1 MKKQKKIKN
10 IKKQRMIF
18 ILIILIM
25 LIGFISVLF
34 NINDND
40 NDKDVILKEY
50 YVCERETLWSIAS
63 SVNDNNIDVREIIYI
78 IKKDNNL
85 SNSSLKEGQVILLRS
100 EYK

>member
-1 MKKQKKIKN
+1 
-10 IKKQRMIF
+10 MIF

-25 LIGFISVLF
+25 IIGFISVLF

-40 NDKDVILKEY
+40 EDVILKEY

>member
-40 NDKDVILKEY
+40 EDVILKEY

-63 SVNDNNIDVREIIYI
+63 SVNDNNIDVREIIYL

>member
-40 NDKDVILKEY
+40 EDVILKEY
-50 YVCERETLWSIAS
+50 YVCERGTLWSIAS

>member
-25 LIGFISVLF
+25 LISFISVLF

-40 NDKDVILKEY
+40 EDVILKEY

>member
-40 NDKDVILKEY
+40 EDVILKEY

>member
-25 LIGFISVLF
+25 IIGFISVLF
-34 NINDND
+34 NIND

-63 SVNDNNIDVREIIYI
+63 SVNDDNNIDVREIIYI

>member
-34 NINDND
+34 NINDNAE
-40 NDKDVILKEY
+40 DVILKEY

>member
-25 LIGFISVLF
+25 IMGFINMLF
-34 NINDND
+34 NNNDD
-40 NDKDVILKEY
+40 EDVILKEY
-50 YVCERETLWSIAS
+50 YVCEKETLWTIAS
-63 SVNDNNIDVREIIYI
+63 SVNDNNIDVREIIYL

>member
-1 MKKQKKIKN
+1 MKKQKRIKN
-10 IKKQRMIF
+10 IRKQRMIF

-25 LIGFISVLF
+25 IIGFISVLF

-40 NDKDVILKEY
+40 EDVILKEY

>member
-18 ILIILIM
+18 ILIILI
-25 LIGFISVLF
+25 IIISFISVLF
-34 NINDND
+34 NIND

-85 SNSSLKEGQVILLRS
+85 SNSNLKEGQVILLRS

>member
-18 ILIILIM
+18 TLIILIM

-40 NDKDVILKEY
+40 EDVILKEY

>member
-1 MKKQKKIKN
+1 MKKQKRIKN
-10 IKKQRMIF
+10 IRKQRMIF

-25 LIGFISVLF
+25 IIGFISVLF

-40 NDKDVILKEY
+40 EDVILKEY

-85 SNSSLKEGQVILLRS
+85 SFK
-100 EYK
+100 K

>member
-25 LIGFISVLF
+25 LIGFINVLF

-40 NDKDVILKEY
+40 EDVILKEY

>member
-1 MKKQKKIKN
+1 MKKQKRIKN
-10 IKKQRMIF
+10 IRKQRMIF

-25 LIGFISVLF
+25 IIGFISVLF

-40 NDKDVILKEY
+40 EDVILKEY
-50 YVCERETLWSIAS
+50 YVCERDTLWSIAS

>member
-10 IKKQRMIF
+10 IKKQRIIF

-25 LIGFISVLF
+25 IIGFISVLF

-40 NDKDVILKEY
+40 EDVILKEY

-63 SVNDNNIDVREIIYI
+63 SVNDNNIDIREIIYI

>member
-25 LIGFISVLF
+25 IIGFISVLF

-40 NDKDVILKEY
+40 EDVILKEY
-50 YVCERETLWSIAS
+50 YVCESETLWSIAS

-85 SNSSLKEGQVILLRS
+85 SNSSLKEGQVILLRG

>member
-10 IKKQRMIF
+10 TKKQRMIF

-40 NDKDVILKEY
+40 EDVILKEY

>member
-25 LIGFISVLF
+25 LISFISVLF

-40 NDKDVILKEY
+40 EDVILKEY

-63 SVNDNNIDVREIIYI
+63 SVNDDNNIDVREIIYI

>member
-1 MKKQKKIKN
+1 MKKQKRIKN
-10 IKKQRMIF
+10 IRKQRIIF

-25 LIGFISVLF
+25 IMGFINMLF
-34 NINDND
+34 NNNDD
-40 NDKDVILKEY
+40 EDVILKEY
-50 YVCERETLWSIAS
+50 YVCEKETLWTIAS
-63 SVNDNNIDVREIIYI
+63 SVNDNNIDVREIIYL

>member
-10 IKKQRMIF
+10 IKKQKMIF

-25 LIGFISVLF
+25 IIGFISVLF

-40 NDKDVILKEY
+40 EDVILKEY

>member
-1 MKKQKKIKN
+1 MKKQKRIKN
-10 IKKQRMIF
+10 IRKQRIIF

-25 LIGFISVLF
+25 IMGFINMLF
-34 NINDND
+34 NNNDD
-40 NDKDVILKEY
+40 EDVILKEY
-50 YVCERETLWSIAS
+50 YVCEKETLWTIAS

>member
-25 LIGFISVLF
+25 IIGFISVLF
-34 NINDND
+34 NINNND
-40 NDKDVILKEY
+40 EDVILKEY

>member
-10 IKKQRMIF
+10 IKKQRIIF
-18 ILIILIM
+18 ILILLIM
-25 LIGFISVLF
+25 IMGFINMLF
-34 NINDND
+34 NNNNDD
-40 NDKDVILKEY
+40 EDVILKEY
-50 YVCERETLWSIAS
+50 YVCEKETLWTIAS
-63 SVNDNNIDVREIIYI
+63 SVNDNNIDVREIIYL

>member
-40 NDKDVILKEY
+40 EDVILKEY

-63 SVNDNNIDVREIIYI
+63 SVNDDNNIDVREIIYI